1 MYTRIRH
8 YLSIHSHKS
17 SSKKARAVKA
27 PQRAN
32 GKLRV
37 AAILEAAAAV
47 IAEKGYEG
55 ATMAEIAAR
64 SGTKIGSLYRFF
76 PNKESLADTIVV
88 SAREN
93 LDAVFDR
100 FDANVNELSIRALA
114 DDLMAL
120 IFELFTRPAFMKLL
134 DAGQDWSVKREEFRS
149 AMMQRVAKT
158 LTIHTPSLS
167 KKSAAAD
174 IALVVV
180 LNVKAVATHQA
191 FFETSASGA
200 ADEFRDM
207 TRLYL
212 QSRLGSSMS
221 EKKRIPS

>member
-1 MYTRIRH
+1 M
-8 YLSIHSHKS
+8 
-17 SSKKARAVKA
+17 
-27 PQRAN
+27 
-32 GKLRV
+32 

-167 KKSAAAD
+167 KKSASD

-212 QSRLGSSMS
+212 QSRC
-221 EKKRIPS
+221 E

>member
-1 MYTRIRH
+1 
-8 YLSIHSHKS
+8 LSIYSHKS
-17 SSKKARAVKA
+17 SSKKARHVQA

-37 AAILEAAAAV
+37 AAILEATAAV

-93 LDAVFDR
+93 IDAAFDR
-100 FDANVNELSIRALA
+100 FDAGVQAMSIRRLA

-134 DAGQDWSVKREEFRS
+134 DAGQEWSVKREEFRS
-149 AMMQRVAKT
+149 ALLQRVAKT
-158 LTIHTPSLS
+158 LMIHTPRLS
-167 KKSAAAD
+167 KGSAGD
-174 IALVVV
+174 IAQVVV
-180 LNVKAVATHQA
+180 LNVKAVVTHQA
-191 FFETSASGA
+191 FFDAASST

-212 QSRLGSSMS
+212 RSRLGSPISG
-221 EKKRIPS
+221 KRRIPS

>member
-1 MYTRIRH
+1 
-8 YLSIHSHKS
+8 LSIHSHKS
-17 SSKKARAVKA
+17 THQEPRAVQA
-27 PQRAN
+27 PQRSN

-47 IAEKGYEG
+47 IAEKGYDG

-100 FDANVNELSIRALA
+100 FDAGVRALSIRALA

-120 IFELFTRPAFMKLL
+120 IVELFTRPAFMKLL

-149 AMMQRVAKT
+149 AMVQRTART
-158 LTIHTPSLS
+158 LMIHTPHLS
-167 KKSAAAD
+167 KKSAAD
-174 IALVVV
+174 IAIVIV
-180 LNVKAVATHQA
+180 LNVKTVATHQA
-191 FFETSASGA
+191 LFDQSAPGA
-200 ADEFRDM
+200 PEAFRDM

-212 QSRLGSSMS
+212 RSRLGSTISGN
-221 EKKRIPS
+221 KRIPS

>member
-1 MYTRIRH
+1 
-8 YLSIHSHKS
+8 LSIHSHKS
-17 SSKKARAVKA
+17 SSKKTRAVQA
-27 PQRAN
+27 PQRSN

-47 IAEKGYEG
+47 ISEKGYEG
-55 ATMAEIAAR
+55 ATMAEIASR

-76 PNKESLADTIVV
+76 PNKESIADTIVV

-100 FDANVNELSIRALA
+100 FDAGVNALSIPALA
-114 DDLMAL
+114 DGLMTL
-120 IFELFTRPAFMKLL
+120 IFELFTRPAFMRLL

-149 AMMQRVAKT
+149 ALLQRVAKT
-158 LTIHTPSLS
+158 LLIHTPNLS
-167 KKSAAAD
+167 EKSAGD

-180 LNVKAVATHQA
+180 LNVKAVVTHQA
-191 FFETSASGA
+191 SFDSGFNTA
-200 ADEFRDM
+200 HEFRDM

-212 QSRLGSSMS
+212 QSRLD
-221 EKKRIPS
+221 

>member
-1 MYTRIRH
+1 
-8 YLSIHSHKS
+8 LSIHSHKS
-17 SSKKARAVKA
+17 SSKKTRGVQA
-27 PQRAN
+27 PQRSN

-37 AAILEAAAAV
+37 AAILEAAETV

-64 SGTKIGSLYRFF
+64 SGAKIGSLYRFF
-76 PNKESLADTIVV
+76 PNKESLADTILV

-93 LDAVFDR
+93 LDAVFNR
-100 FDANVNELSIRALA
+100 FDAGVHALSIRALA

-120 IFELFTRPAFMKLL
+120 IFELFTRVAFMKLL

-149 AMMQRVAKT
+149 ALLRRVAKT
-158 LTIHTPSLS
+158 LMIHTPNLS
-167 KKSAAAD
+167 KKSAAD
-174 IALVVV
+174 IALVIL

-191 FFETSASGA
+191 FFDSASSN

-212 QSRLGSSMS
+212 QSKLRPSIFR
-221 EKKRIPS
+221 KKGIPS

>member
-1 MYTRIRH
+1 M
-8 YLSIHSHKS
+8 SIHSHKS
-17 SSKKARAVKA
+17 SSKKTRAVQA
-27 PQRAN
+27 PQRSN

-37 AAILEAAAAV
+37 AAILEAAETV

-76 PNKESLADTIVV
+76 PNKESLADTILV

-93 LDAVFDR
+93 LDAVFNR
-100 FDANVNELSIRALA
+100 LDAGVHALTIRALA

-120 IFELFTRPAFMKLL
+120 ILELFTRPAFMKLL
-134 DAGQDWSVKREEFRS
+134 DAGQDWSIKREEFRR
-149 AMMQRVAKT
+149 ALLRRVAKT
-158 LTIHTPSLS
+158 LMIHSPDLS
-167 KKSAAAD
+167 KKSAGD
-174 IALVVV
+174 MALVIL

-191 FFETSASGA
+191 FFDSASST

-212 QSRLGSSMS
+212 QSRLRPSSH
-221 EKKRIPS
+221 ERLRNR